1 MSHTLGVSHLGVWQ
15 MAPMAYLLRFINGFS
30 YQSVVVWSSILDPA
44 MGAMSRQEGEKR
56 CISESN
62 LLDVNGFNVKSEL
75 SRSSGGNRAAGQAT
89 HIQGWILHLYCTGL
103 CETFNT
109 KIVNEKENNVFKI
122 F

>member
-1 MSHTLGVSHLGVWQ
+1 
-15 MAPMAYLLRFINGFS
+15 MAYLLQLMGDLS
-30 YQSVVVWSSILDPA
+30 GQSVVVWSLILDPA

-75 SRSSGGNRAAGQAT
+75 SRSSGDDRAAGQAT

-109 KIVNEKENNVFKI
+109 KII
-122 F
+122 